1 MENKNPHPAEM
12 AQGAPMTDLARFA
25 KEQLAALEKTYGVQ
39 FDRLSQIAAE
49 PGGERVLALWK
60 AGADLADA
68 WAAVNLEKVLSKKQT
83 ALKQAVLNSVY
94 GKQHLVPAGGGAR
107 QEAEVPEDVYEQ
119 YRALVPG
126 MTRSQICADWRRYN
140 EN

>member
-1 MENKNPHPAEM
+1 MENKTPHPAEM
-12 AQGAPMTDLARFA
+12 AQGAQMTDLARFA

-83 ALKQAVLNSVY
+83 ALKLYSEVDNSVA
-94 GKQHLVPAGGGAR
+94 GTTVTIPAETGVYRVRFSLDGFGTTSSDWD
-107 QEAEVPEDVYEQ
+107 DVYFSFVV
-119 YRALVPG
+119 R
-126 MTRSQICADWRRYN
+126 
-140 EN
+140 